1 MSADAFTRMKPNVL
15 LLIGCFHIGGAET
28 QLVQLGKL
36 LLEDDRY
43 NVRMACFETVGAL
56 YPEATRLFG
65 AIPEFPLDS
74 FYNRNMLAQTRR
86 FSAYLRE
93 QQIDVI
99 HTEGFYTNI
108 FGMTGATLARTPAR
122 IAFRG
127 ETGELRTDAQKRVE
141 RFSYRLA
148 HVVHANSEAVRR
160 LLIEEGVN
168 AKKIEVVYNG
178 LDMAR
183 VSVPQGTRREDL
195 IAALNLPSAPRR
207 RFVTIVANMRHAVK
221 DQATFL
227 RAARRVRETV
237 PDAAFIL
244 AGEGELMDSLRA
256 LAAEL
261 GLDGEAHFIGRC
273 ERVAELL
280 ALSEACVLSSKAE
293 GFSNSILEY
302 MAASRPVVATDVGGA
317 HEVIVEGE
325 TGYLVPAGDDETMA
339 ARLIALLS
347 DEERARQMGARGR
360 EIVEQKFSAAAQLAN
375 TESLYE
381 RVLARRTRAAAP
393 NAAVSGAPREDV

>member
-1 MSADAFTRMKPNVL
+1 M
-15 LLIGCFHIGGAET
+15 GGAET
-28 QLVQLGKL
+28 QLVQLGRL
-36 LLEDDRY
+36 LLEHNRY
-43 NVRMACFETVGAL
+43 NVRMACLETVGAL

-65 AIPEFPLDS
+65 EIPEFRLNS
-74 FYNRNMLAQTRR
+74 FYDRNMLAQTRR
-86 FSAYLRE
+86 FAAHLRE

-108 FGMTGATLARTPAR
+108 FGMLGASLARVPAR

-127 ETGELRTDAQKRVE
+127 ETGELRTEMQKRVE
-141 RFSYRLA
+141 RYSYRLA

-160 LLIEEGVN
+160 QLIEEGVN

-183 VSVPQGTRREDL
+183 VSVPAGVTRDEL
-195 IAALNLPSAPRR
+195 LASFNLPREPRR
-207 RFVTIVANMRHAVK
+207 RYVTIVANMRHAVK

-227 RAARRVRETV
+227 RAARRVRASFA
-237 PDAAFIL
+237 DAAFIL
-244 AGEGELMDSLRA
+244 AGEGELTAPLKA
-256 LAAEL
+256 QAAEL
-261 GLDGEAHFIGRC
+261 GLAESAYFVGRC

-280 ALSEACVLSSKAE
+280 ALSDVCVLSSKAE

-317 HEVIVEGE
+317 REVIVEGE
-325 TGYLVPAGDDETMA
+325 TGYLVSAGDDASMA
-339 ARLIALLS
+339 ERINALLA
-347 DEERARQMGARGR
+347 DGERARRMGACGR
-360 EIVEQKFSAAAQLAN
+360 EIVERKFSAEAQLVN

-381 RVLARRTRAAAP
+381 RTLARRVGNNTARSARDNDAATTTTR
-393 NAAVSGAPREDV
+393 AAVSGGAARREDA

>member
-1 MSADAFTRMKPNVL
+1 MKPNVL
-15 LLIGCFHIGGAET
+15 LLIGCFHMGGAET
-28 QLVQLGKL
+28 QLVQLGRL
-36 LLEDDRY
+36 LLEHNRY
-43 NVRMACFETVGAL
+43 NVRMACLETVGAL

-65 AIPEFPLDS
+65 EIPEFRLNS
-74 FYNRNMLAQTRR
+74 FYDRNMLAQTRR
-86 FSAYLRE
+86 FAAHLRE

-108 FGMTGATLARTPAR
+108 FGMLGATLARTPAR

-127 ETGELRTDAQKRVE
+127 ETGELRTGTQKFVE
-141 RFSYRLA
+141 RCSYRLA

-160 LLIEEGVN
+160 QLIAEGVN

-183 VSVPQGTRREDL
+183 VDVPDGATREDL
-195 IAALNLPSAPRR
+195 LAAFNLPREPRR

-227 RAARRVRETV
+227 RAARRVRETI

-244 AGEGELMDSLRA
+244 AGEGELTDSLKA

-261 GLDGEAHFIGRC
+261 GLAGEAHFVGRC
-273 ERVAELL
+273 ERIAELL
-280 ALSEACVLSSKAE
+280 TLSDVCVLSSKAE

-302 MAASRPVVATDVGGA
+302 MAARRPVVATDV
-317 HEVIVEGE
+317 
-325 TGYLVPAGDDETMA
+325 
-339 ARLIALLS
+339 
-347 DEERARQMGARGR
+347 
-360 EIVEQKFSAAAQLAN
+360 
-375 TESLYE
+375 
-381 RVLARRTRAAAP
+381 
-393 NAAVSGAPREDV
+393 

>member
-1 MSADAFTRMKPNVL
+1 M
-15 LLIGCFHIGGAET
+15 GGAET
-28 QLVQLGKL
+28 QLVQLGRL
-36 LLEDDRY
+36 LLEHDRY
-43 NVRMACFETVGAL
+43 NVRMACLETVGAL

-65 AIPEFPLDS
+65 EIQEFPLNS
-74 FYNRNMLAQTRR
+74 FYDRNMLTQTRR
-86 FSAYLRE
+86 FAAHLRE
-93 QQIDVI
+93 QHIDVI

-108 FGMTGATLARTPAR
+108 FGMLGATLARTPAR

-160 LLIEEGVN
+160 LLIEEGVS
-168 AKKIEVVYNG
+168 AGKIEVVYNG

-183 VSVPQGTRREDL
+183 VNVPEGARREDL
-195 IAALNLPSAPRR
+195 LAALSLPPAPRR
-207 RFVTIVANMRHAVK
+207 RFVSIVANMRHAVK

-227 RAARRVRETV
+227 RAARRVRAAV

-244 AGEGELMDSLRA
+244 AGEGELTGSLRA

-261 GLDGEAHFIGRC
+261 GLGGVAHFIGRC

-280 ALSEACVLSSKAE
+280 ALSDACVLSSKAE

-302 MAASRPVVATDVGGA
+302 MAAGRPVVATDVGGA
-317 HEVIVEGE
+317 REVIIEGE
-325 TGYLVPAGDDETMA
+325 TGYLVSAGDDEAMA
-339 ARLIALLS
+339 ARLIALLT
-347 DEERARQMGARGR
+347 DEERARRMGARGR

-381 RVLARRTRAAAP
+381 RALARRTRAAAAAP
-393 NAAVSGAPREDV
+393 NAAAGARREDV